1 MQMKHAV
8 NKFIWYGNVWCV
20 TIDNKFKISTLIH
33 ADKYTINYNGWYLI
47 IYILKTGIV
56 LTIDTCLLL
65 KSYKN
70 ALIKKNIISVAAD
83 DNLYV

>member
-1 MQMKHAV
+1 MKHAV
-8 NKFIWYGNVWCV
+8 NRFIWYGNVWCD

-33 ADKYTINYNGWYLI
+33 ADKYPKNYNGWYLN

-56 LTIDTCLLL
+56 LTINTCVLL
-65 KSYKN
+65 KSYEN
-70 ALIKKNIISVAAD
+70 ALNQKKNIISVAAD

>member
-1 MQMKHAV
+1 M
-8 NKFIWYGNVWCV
+8 
-20 TIDNKFKISTLIH
+20 H
-33 ADKYTINYNGWYLI
+33 ADKYPINYNGWYLI

-65 KSYKN
+65 KSYRN
-70 ALIKKNIISVAAD
+70 ALIQKNIISVAAD

>member
-8 NKFIWYGNVWCV
+8 NKFIWYGNVWCD

-33 ADKYTINYNGWYLI
+33 ADKYPINNGWYLI

-65 KSYKN
+65 KSYRN

-83 DNLYV
+83 DNFYV